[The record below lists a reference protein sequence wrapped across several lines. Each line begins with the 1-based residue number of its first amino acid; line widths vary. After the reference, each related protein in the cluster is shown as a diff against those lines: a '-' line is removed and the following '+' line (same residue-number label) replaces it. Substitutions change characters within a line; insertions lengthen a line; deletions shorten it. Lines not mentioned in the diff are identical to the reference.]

1 VIVWFYDNVV
11 IQNSY
16 RRISMRKI
24 TGLVLA
30 LLLLSAMF
38 TFATGGRQQSTTAS
52 GANVLNIAVFEG
64 GFGRAYWDDIVAQF
78 QRANPGV
85 TVNLS
90 IDPEIG
96 NILSPRIAV
105 GDWPDLINL
114 ADNERSGVVAT
125 MVQNRE
131 LLDITDVFNGQTLD
145 RPGTR
150 LRDIIIPGMLESV
163 KYSPYG
169 DGRIYMAPF
178 SVGPMGMVYNRTLFQ
193 QKGWRLPRTWDEFFA
208 LDQELQKPE
217 NYVNIGGRMEKRSLF
232 TYQGIYAGYL
242 ESVFWPAIAG
252 AGGLNAINDITS
264 YRDGSF
270 RRQEV
275 RDVVSMFARL
285 GTQGYLMEG
294 TVALNHTQSQTDM
307 MLGRALFIPNGTWME
322 NEMADS
328 PRESGFEFGLMPP
341 PTLRAGQDQYV
352 LSSYDQI
359 QIPRQAKNPELAKQF
374 LRFLYTRDSII
385 SFARNAN
392 GTIAVTDAR
401 EIGRNYLSSGVYG
414 MFSAYDTG
422 KFMLMNFETLPQGS
436 RVNVSAVVFDDNMGP
451 LVTGRLTPD
460 AYISRVEDAF
470 AQIRADRR

>member
-1 VIVWFYDNVV
+1 
-11 IQNSY
+11 
-16 RRISMRKI
+16 MRKI
-24 TGLVLA
+24 SGA
-30 LLLLSAMF
+30 AFAFLLLPAMI
-38 TFATGGRQQSTTAS
+38 TFAAGARQQSTTGAS
-52 GANVLNIAVFEG
+52 NVLNIAVFEG

-78 QRANPGV
+78 ERANPGV
-85 TVNLS
+85 RVNMI

-96 NILSPRIAV
+96 NIISPRIAV

-114 ADNERSGVVAT
+114 ADNERSGVVAS

-131 LLDITDVFNGQTLD
+131 LLDITDVFNGEAPD

-150 LRDIIIPGMLESV
+150 LRNIIIPGMLEST

-178 SVGPMGMVYNRTLFQ
+178 SVGPMGLVYNRTLFQ
-193 QKGWRLPRTWDEFFA
+193 QKGWKLPSTWNEFFA
-208 LDQELQKPE
+208 LENELKKPE
-217 NYVNIGGRMEKRSLF
+217 NYVNIGGQMVKRSLF
-232 TYQGIYAGYL
+232 TYQGIYAAYL
-242 ESVFWPAIAG
+242 ESVFWPAITSA
-252 AGGLNAINDITS
+252 AGLNAINNITS
-264 YRDGSF
+264 YREGSF

-275 RDVVSMFARL
+275 RDLVSTFARI

-307 MLGRALFIPNGTWME
+307 MLGKALFIPNGTWME
-322 NEMADS
+322 GEMADA

-341 PTLRAGQDQYV
+341 PTLSGGQDHYV

-359 QIPRQAKNPELAKQF
+359 QIPRQAKNPELARQF
-374 LRFLYTRDSII
+374 LRFLYTRESII

-401 EIGRNYLSSGVYG
+401 EISRNYLSSGVYG
-414 MFSAYDTG
+414 MFSAYETG

-451 LVTGRLTPD
+451 LITGRLTPD
-460 AYISRVEDAF
+460 AYINRVEEAF
-470 AQIRADRR
+470 AQIRADRAAAR